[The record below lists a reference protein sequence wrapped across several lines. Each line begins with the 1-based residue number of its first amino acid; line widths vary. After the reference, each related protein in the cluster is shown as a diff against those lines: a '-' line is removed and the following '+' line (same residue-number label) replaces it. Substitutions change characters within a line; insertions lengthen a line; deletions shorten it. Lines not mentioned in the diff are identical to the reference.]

1 MCRLGVIGIN
11 GIINGATVPLRLQKG
26 EQHLHALTEMAG
38 MSTGI
43 VTTTRDGDKME
54 EALDDASAC

>member
-1 MCRLGVIGIN
+1 MEFLI
-11 GIINGATVPLRLQKG
+11 TLRLQKG